1 METVPRRAFLVT
13 GALGLLGMSLAATAG
28 CVAPAERQRAPEPLR
43 VASFNLRYGTA
54 DDGPDRWELRREFA
68 LDLVGELDAQVLA
81 LQEALDF
88 QLVELRARYPRYRQL
103 GQHRGG
109 GTKDEFSGLLVDEVR
124 LEVEGWG
131 ELWLSPTP
139 DVLGSKGWDAALP
152 RMAVWAR
159 LRDRASGARFV
170 ALGTHFDH
178 RGERARLES
187 ARLLAATARE
197 RSEEFQFPVV
207 LMGDLNAGETSP
219 PCAELRSAG
228 FVDSFRVLHPDAAEV
243 GTFSAFRDER
253 SGVKIDY
260 VWVTPNWRVLG
271 AEIVLSR
278 RDGRCPS
285 DHDPVVATLA
295 FAASAD

>member
-1 METVPRRAFLVT
+1 METLPRRALLVL
-13 GALGLLGMSLAATAG
+13 GALGLLGMLLAGAAG

-68 LDLVGELDAQVLA
+68 LELVGELGAHVLA

-88 QLVELRARYPRYRQL
+88 QLAELRARYPRYRQL

-109 GTKDEFSGLLVDEVR
+109 GTKDEFSGLLVDQVR

-139 DVLGSKGWDAALP
+139 EVLGSKGWDAALP

-197 RSEEFQFPVV
+197 RSEAFQLPVV

-219 PCAELRSAG
+219 PCAELCSAG
-228 FVDSFRVLHPDAAEV
+228 FVDSFRVLHPGAAEA
-243 GTFSAFRDER
+243 GTFSAFRDDR
-253 SGVKIDY
+253 SGAKIDY

-271 AEIVLSR
+271 AEIVRSR
-278 RDGRCPS
+278 RAGRCPS

-295 FAASAD
+295 FATPAD